1 LKFQILWQVPV
12 IEDLKSFVLA
22 SPGYHRAYLLVRHEI
37 LGWHANQQ
45 LGGELGLAEVLT
57 AIQSKGIHFTADRE
71 SAIALLVK
79 RDRMLEAARS
89 VRAGRMGQKDE
100 GKQHPN

>member
-1 LKFQILWQVPV
+1 
-12 IEDLKSFVLA
+12 
-22 SPGYHRAYLLVRHEI
+22 
-37 LGWHANQQ
+37 
-45 LGGELGLAEVLT
+45 
-57 AIQSKGIHFTADRE
+57 
-71 SAIALLVK
+71 VK

>member
-1 LKFQILWQVPV
+1 MNYEWSI
-12 IEDLKSFVLA
+12 
-22 SPGYHRAYLLVRHEI
+22 
-37 LGWHANQQ
+37 Q
-45 LGGELGLAEVLT
+45 LFCRIYYT
-57 AIQSKGIHFTADRE
+57 IDY
-71 SAIALLVK
+71 LVK